1 MTHTER
7 EPQPSDAE
15 LEARAD
21 DLYTAIMAALDSLP
35 AATWTPEYREAKRK
49 VQAMEI
55 EFRAVCLE
63 LSTRLHARAVAWN
76 ELPDVTR

>member
-7 EPQPSDAE
+7 EPQPSEAE

-35 AATWTPEYREAKRK
+35 AATWTPEYREAKRQ